1 MPRKSLEEL
10 DKPAAAE
17 PKSSPNKEPIK
28 YKEQS
33 YEAEVVSTGDST
45 TRKVK
50 LDLEV
55 DTSVKDLGPNPY
67 AKLIH
72 LARAID
78 AWRIFPR
85 MFLTVYIVLLY
96 KVVIWFM
103 ELPAPNFEQSGLVS
117 IVVGAGA
124 AWFGL
129 YTGSSKSRK

>member
-1 MPRKSLEEL
+1 MPRKKLEDLEATPAPTPVAET
-10 DKPAAAE
+10 KPDA
-17 PKSSPNKEPIK
+17 
-28 YKEQS
+28 
-33 YEAEVVSTGDST
+33 VVVATQDST

-72 LARAID
+72 LAKAID